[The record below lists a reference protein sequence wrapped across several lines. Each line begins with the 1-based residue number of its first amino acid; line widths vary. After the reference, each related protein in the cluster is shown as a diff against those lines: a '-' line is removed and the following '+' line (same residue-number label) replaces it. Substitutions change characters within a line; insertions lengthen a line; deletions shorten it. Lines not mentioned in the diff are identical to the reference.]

1 MILSRFS
8 IAKPPQSLLHLD
20 CHMIP
25 KGDLSLAEIDLKIE
39 NETKIVDGTDWIF
52 LWNGSFF
59 IMILSFALVNIVFT
73 GALSKLIHT
82 KDKLP
87 NCTFAIYIWST
98 WVWLCP
104 VLRWWGP
111 ACCTS
116 QAPGWERL
124 PLYKRKIRLMG
135 SENTFS
141 LETSSSSHIWIC
153 LPENPLEVLLINTLV
168 TIVSIDNGVLGWASH

>member
-1 MILSRFS
+1 
-8 IAKPPQSLLHLD
+8 
-20 CHMIP
+20 MIP
-25 KGDLSLAEIDLKIE
+25 KGDLSLAEIGLKIE
-39 NETKIVDGTDWIF
+39 KWDKDCKLNKLNWGRNFSCETDHSS
-52 LWNGSFF
+52 LWPC
-59 IMILSFALVNIVFT
+59 LLPLVNIVFT

-116 QAPGWERL
+116 QAPGWELLFLR
-124 PLYKRKIRLMG
+124 LYKRKIRLMG
-135 SENTFS
+135 SEDTFS

-168 TIVSIDNGVLGWASH
+168 TIVLIDNGVLGLASHQKLIGPMIFVNNSS